1 MSFNKGLN
9 RGNTYAISKKRDA
22 MKEHRLLLVDDDP
35 FILEGI
41 GEDLESNGYQVTR
54 ASSGESAVELLESN
68 HFDLVITDLVMAN
81 TDGIQVLKKTKELN
95 SDIQVI
101 ILTGFGDIDSAVE
114 ALRSQAD
121 DFLLK
126 PCESQEMLFRVKN
139 CLEKQELTRKIKL
152 YQKILPMCCVCKKIR
167 DDTNRQPGTGEWIT
181 IEKFINEQAHLDIT
195 SSYCPDCAKKTMDA
209 FTGKGS

>member
-1 MSFNKGLN
+1 MNNYK
-9 RGNTYAISKKRDA
+9 
-22 MKEHRLLLVDDDP
+22 LLLVDDDP

-41 GEDLESNGYQVTR
+41 GEDLESNGYQVNR
-54 ASSGESAVELLESN
+54 ASSGESAVELLESI
-68 HFDLVITDLVMAN
+68 HFDLVITDLVMDS

-101 ILTGFGDIDSAVE
+101 ILTGYGDIDSAIE

-139 CLEKQELTRKIKL
+139 CLEKLELTRKINL

-167 DDTNRQPGTGEWIT
+167 EDSDRQPGNSEWIT
-181 IEKFINEQAHLDIT
+181 IENFIHEQANLDIT
-195 SSYCPDCAKKTMDA
+195 SSYCPDCAKKTMDE
-209 FTGKGS
+209 FTRKSV

>member
-1 MSFNKGLN
+1 M
-9 RGNTYAISKKRDA
+9 KKYN
-22 MKEHRLLLVDDDP
+22 LLLVDDDP

-41 GEDLESNGYQVTR
+41 GEDLESNGYQVSR
-54 ASSGESAVELLESN
+54 ASSGESAVELLESI
-68 HFDLVITDLVMAN
+68 HFDLVITDLVMDS
-81 TDGIQVLKKTKELN
+81 TDGIQVLKRTKELN

-101 ILTGFGDIDSAVE
+101 ILTGYGDTDSAIE

-139 CLEKQELTRKIKL
+139 CLEKLELTRKINL

-167 DDTNRQPGTGEWIT
+167 EDSDRQPGNSEWIT
-181 IEKFINEQAHLDIT
+181 IENFIHEQANLDIT
-195 SSYCPDCAKKTMDA
+195 SSYCPDCAKKTMDD
-209 FTGKGS
+209 FIRESG

>member
-1 MSFNKGLN
+1 MGFNKGLN
-9 RGNTYAISKKRDA
+9 RGNIYAISKKRDA

-54 ASSGESAVELLESN
+54 ASSGESAVKLLESN
-68 HFDLVITDLVMAN
+68 HFDLVITDLVMAS

>member
-1 MSFNKGLN
+1 MSFNKGLYH
-9 RGNTYAISKKRDA
+9 GNVYAISKKRDT
-22 MKEHRLLLVDDDP
+22 MKKYSLLLVDDDP

-68 HFDLVITDLVMAN
+68 HFDLVITDLVMAS

-126 PCESQEMLFRVKN
+126 PCESQEMIFRVKN
-139 CLEKQELTRKIKL
+139 CLERQELTRKINL

-167 DDTNRQPGTGEWIT
+167 DDANCQPGTGEWIA
-181 IEKFINEQAHLDIT
+181 IERFINEQAHLDIT

-209 FTGKGS
+209 FTSKQG